1 MLTEKIKKDELEFME
16 VWNNPIALSES
27 LFNDF
32 DNLGDFDKEKFGRI
46 RLYQLPFMS
55 YESMI
60 DTEVEGLSEKEQF
73 QLRKNVGDCYN
84 LGARKYGKSLIT
96 IKLDI
101 VLSALN
107 DSGLLSGFYS
117 IDEKRLRGILDPVKL
132 AMEYHPICKL
142 WEMKCTYKPAIIFYG
157 RKNKWLLNGINL
169 TLKGKTPGEQ
179 FYQLHVKKL
188 WGDEVS
194 FETQEVF
201 EKRKESLSE
210 VGAVIRLSGMT
221 NFVRHSP
228 IGKTFYAP
236 ENQEKLINLP
246 QFVNPFWDEAERL
259 DRIKVY
265 GGEDS
270 INYRVFV
277 KGEVV
282 EDGISELDMEQI
294 QKCYQRKKTIKSF
307 EIPKKRFSRFRNYI
321 VVDRP
326 KNADRI
332 FISADVG
339 DTQTEIIIHSEIG
352 SKYNYLYNITLYNLK
367 NDDQE
372 EIFRYLIDK
381 LQANVVAID
390 CGEAFGRILCDHLEK
405 KYKKENIVRYAG
417 ASKIVVG
424 FQQDN
429 SHNIILEKGK
439 PIEKKEYMSEWS
451 IARLKVLL
459 YGERVKI
466 PMDYKLDMQFS
477 QVVAIR
483 SGTRVKYKSLMK
495 NDHLFNA
502 WRPFCIAQWLKKDF
516 NMTPKMSSDWGT
528 GASSWSKPKNKET
541 S

>member
-1 MLTEKIKKDELEFME
+1 MLTQNITQEELGFME
-16 VWNNPIALSES
+16 TWNNPIALSES

-32 DNLGDFDKEKFGRI
+32 DNLGDFDEKLFGNI
-46 RLYQLPFMS
+46 RLYQLPFIS

-60 DTEVEGLSEKEQF
+60 DTDMEGLSEKEQF

-96 IKLDI
+96 IKLDM

-107 DSGLLSGFYS
+107 DYALLSGFYS

-142 WEMKCTYKPAIIFYG
+142 WDMKCTYKPAIIFYG
-157 RKNKWLLNGINL
+157 RKNKWLLQGINL

-210 VGAVIRLSGMT
+210 LGAVIRLSGMT
-221 NFVRHSP
+221 NFLRHSP

-236 ENQEKLINLP
+236 ENKKQIINLP
-246 QFVNPFWDEAERL
+246 QFVNPFWDENEKQ

-282 EDGISELDMEQI
+282 EDGISELDMERI
-294 QKCYQRKKTIKSF
+294 QKCYQPKKTIKSF
-307 EIPKKRFSRFRNYI
+307 EITKKRFSRFRNNI
-321 VVDRP
+321 VVERP

-352 SKYNYLYNITLYNLK
+352 DKYTYLYNITLYNLK
-367 NDDQE
+367 NGEQE
-372 EIFRYLIDK
+372 EIFKFLIDK
-381 LQANVVAID
+381 MSANVVAID
-390 CGEAFGRILCDHLEK
+390 CGDAFGRILCDNLEK
-405 KYKKENIVRYAG
+405 KYNKENIVRYAG

-424 FQQDN
+424 FEEDEKG
-429 SHNIILEKGK
+429 NIILKNGK
-439 PIEKKEYMSEWS
+439 PVEKQEYMSEWS
-451 IARLKVLL
+451 MARLKVLL
-459 YGERVKI
+459 YETRVKI
-466 PMDYKLDMQFS
+466 PTDYKLDMQFS
-477 QVVAIR
+477 QVVSIR
-483 SGTRVKYKSLMK
+483 SGTRIKYKSLSE

-502 WRPFCIAQWLKKDF
+502 WRPFCIAEWLKHAF
-516 NMTPKMSSDWGT
+516 NSTPRMSSDWGT
-528 GASSWSKPKNKET
+528 GVSNWNKKKDNK
-541 S
+541 